1 MKLFPVEDNDQQES
15 YSRMS
20 KYVRSLDPESDPF
33 EETKLSIPD
42 GYTMLPQMKNMDF
55 QNQVQG
61 NMNLPFKVFRPWKAK
76 DKIDKNTLFSNWAEN
91 MDFINNAQGKSFD
104 QENMDKS
111 DDDQPLKSERIMNV
125 SFLL

>member
-1 MKLFPVEDNDQQES
+1 MGGRGKLRQSARNSTIITSDQRKGRVDPALMKLFPVEDNDQQES

-61 NMNLPFKVFRPWKAK
+61 NMNLPFKVFRP
-76 DKIDKNTLFSNWAEN
+76 
-91 MDFINNAQGKSFD
+91 
-104 QENMDKS
+104 
-111 DDDQPLKSERIMNV
+111 
-125 SFLL
+125 